1 MFVLL
6 KLEAFD
12 ECRIEGV
19 RGLLRCKAHPDPT
32 ASGEEAVTPMHLAAE
47 SSLLEI
53 CHKFW
58 SVKHLAI
65 LTLHFSMGIGT

>member
-32 ASGEEAVTPMHLAAE
+32 ASDEEAVTPMHLAAE

-53 CHKFW
+53 YHKFW

-65 LTLHFSMGIGT
+65 LTLIFSMGIGT